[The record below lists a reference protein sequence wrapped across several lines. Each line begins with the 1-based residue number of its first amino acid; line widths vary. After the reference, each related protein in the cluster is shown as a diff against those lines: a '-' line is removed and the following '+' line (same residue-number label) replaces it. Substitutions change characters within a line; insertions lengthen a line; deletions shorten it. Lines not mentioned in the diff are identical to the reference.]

1 MKVYILIGY
10 EPFEREKIFGVYA
23 TREEA
28 KKYLKKNFKVIY
40 DRECKR
46 WEEIGYGGLFYEIDE
61 YEVIG
66 KRE

>member
-10 EPFEREKIFGVYA
+10 EPFEREEIIGVFA

-28 KKYLKKNFKVIY
+28 KKHLKKNFKVVY
-40 DRECKR
+40 DKEFKR
-46 WEEIGYGGLFYEIDE
+46 WEEWGYGGLFYEIDE

-66 KRE
+66 KRK